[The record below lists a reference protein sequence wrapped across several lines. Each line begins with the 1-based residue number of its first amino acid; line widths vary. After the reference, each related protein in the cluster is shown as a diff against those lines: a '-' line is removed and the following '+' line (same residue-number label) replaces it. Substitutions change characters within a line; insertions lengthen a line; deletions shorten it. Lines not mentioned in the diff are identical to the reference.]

1 MKRNKRLSLLLIPFL
16 LSCQNYTGP
25 FFYVDSDSEPSYI
38 LLDSVSAFQTKVDQL
53 SNLIFVLGT
62 TTCGHCEDLDIELQ
76 DFVVNQNYSIYHLY
90 FNTSVTNETDY
101 SILTN
106 VINGKMTY
114 IPETYGASFYVPV
127 IFIIQEKIATYEIN
141 SDFVSTLHNCIEA
154 N

>member
-1 MKRNKRLSLLLIPFL
+1 MKRNKGFLLLLIPFL
-16 LSCQNYTGP
+16 LGCQSYDGP
-25 FFYVDSDSEPSYI
+25 IFYVAYDSEPSYI

-62 TTCGHCEDLDIELQ
+62 TTCGHCEDLDIELE

-101 SILTN
+101 SVLVN
-106 VINGKMTY
+106 VINGEMTY
-114 IPETYGASFYVPV
+114 LPETYGALFYVPV
-127 IFIIQEKIATYEIN
+127 IFIIQEKTAVYEIN
-141 SDFVSTLHNCIEA
+141 SDFVSNLNNCIKT